1 MKKLL
6 ITAPL
11 VAFLALSAS
20 AFAQEG
26 AAPDELVR
34 RTTTDVL
41 NIIKADKDLQSGD
54 TRKIVQLAEE
64 KVLPNFNFARMTQL
78 AVGKSWRDA
87 NDAQKQALTKE
98 FRTLLVRTYSTSLTQ
113 YRNQTIDV
121 KPAKV
126 GAGDTETVVKT
137 LINQPGGQPIPID
150 YSMEK
155 TATGWKAYDIVVDG
169 VSLVTNYRSTFA
181 EEVRKGGVDG
191 LVKTLADRNAKS
203 AEAKPA
209 AKK

>member
-1 MKKLL
+1 MMKKLL
-6 ITAPL
+6 MGAL
-11 VAFLALSAS
+11 LALSAT
-20 AFAQEG
+20 AFAQDNV
-26 AAPDELVR
+26 APDELVR
-34 RTTTDVL
+34 RTTNDVL
-41 NIIKADKDLQSGD
+41 TIIKNDKDLQSGD
-54 TRKIVQLAEE
+54 TRKVVQLAEE
-64 KVLPNFNFARMTQL
+64 KVLPNFDFARMTQL
-78 AVGKSWRDA
+78 AVGKSWREA
-87 NDAQKQALTKE
+87 SDAQKQALTKE

-126 GAGDTETVVKT
+126 AAADTETVVKT
-137 LINQPGGQPIPID
+137 LINQTGGQPIPID

-169 VSLVTNYRSTFA
+169 VSLVTNYRSSFA
-181 EEVRKGGVDG
+181 DEIRKGGVDG
-191 LVKTLADRNAKS
+191 LVKTLTERNAKS